1 MQWRPRMNPNS
12 PAKDSIVA
20 DMNDRLRSA
29 ATVFAQLRT
38 RRAGPRIGTLSNRP
52 IHDFIESDGARWTFD
67 GKNFPGRV
75 LASSD
80 IVHHQ
85 AVYSQ
90 VTR

>member
-1 MQWRPRMNPNS
+1 MPNRPLNANS
-12 PAKDSIVA
+12 ASKDSIVA
-20 DMNDRLRSA
+20 NMNERLRSA

-80 IVHHQ
+80 IVHYQ

>member
-1 MQWRPRMNPNS
+1 MNANS
-12 PAKDSIVA
+12 VSKGSVVVN
-20 DMNDRLRSA
+20 MNDRLRSA
-29 ATVFAQLRT
+29 ATVFVQLRT
-38 RRAGPRIGTLSNRP
+38 RRVGPRIGTLSNRP

-67 GKNFPGRV
+67 GKNFAGRV
-75 LASSD
+75 LAPSD

>member
-1 MQWRPRMNPNS
+1 MNPNS
-12 PAKDSIVA
+12 ASKDSIVA
-20 DMNDRLRSA
+20 NMNERLRSA
-29 ATVFAQLRT
+29 STVFAQMGT